1 MRTAA
6 HANHDA
12 TDGESQAD
20 NRADHARTDAPADD
34 ARTDAPAD
42 HARTDAPADDG
53 RADARTDDSAAD
65 LLAELCAFAKPA
77 ADDTLADSEPVSESH
92 AYADVVS
99 DSFADS
105 YSIGR
110 TDGRSHEIAL
120 SPAVPETHDI
130 PNA

>member
-6 HANHDA
+6 HANHDL

-20 NRADHARTDAPADD
+20 NRADN

-65 LLAELCAFAKPA
+65 LLAELCAFAKLA

-92 AYADVVS
+92 AYADIVS

-110 TDGRSHEIAL
+110 TDGRSHEIAH